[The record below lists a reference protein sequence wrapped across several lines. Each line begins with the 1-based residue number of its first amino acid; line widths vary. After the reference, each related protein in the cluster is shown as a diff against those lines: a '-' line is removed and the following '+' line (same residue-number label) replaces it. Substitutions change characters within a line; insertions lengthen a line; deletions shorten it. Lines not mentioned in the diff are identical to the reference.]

1 MTEDQIEAKVESEM
15 NRLDRRLT
23 RGLITQEEYDDAVY
37 LLDRWADQQ
46 YKHVS
51 A

>member
-1 MTEDQIEAKVESEM
+1 MTEDQIEAKVESEI
-15 NRLDRRLT
+15 NRLDRQLMD
-23 RGLITQEEYDDAVY
+23 GKITQEEYDDAVY
-37 LLDRWADQQ
+37 ILDRWADQQ

>member
-15 NRLDRRLT
+15 DRLDRKLMN
-23 RGLITQEEYDDAVY
+23 GKITQDEYDDAVY
-37 LLDRWADQQ
+37 TLDKWADQQ

-51 A
+51 R